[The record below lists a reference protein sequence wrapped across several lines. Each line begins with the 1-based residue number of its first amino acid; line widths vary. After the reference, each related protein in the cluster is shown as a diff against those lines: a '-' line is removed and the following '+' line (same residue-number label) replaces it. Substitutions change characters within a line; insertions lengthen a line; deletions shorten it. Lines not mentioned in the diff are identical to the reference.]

1 MTRQTLIRHR
11 SEILRK
17 AAVVGSILAGG
28 LMWAYTMALMTG
40 SELLPK
46 LRLDGVL
53 PAL

>member
-11 SEILRK
+11 SAILRR
-17 AAVVGSILAGG
+17 AVVVGSIIAGG

-40 SELLPK
+40 SELLPR
-46 LRLDGVL
+46 LRLDEVF